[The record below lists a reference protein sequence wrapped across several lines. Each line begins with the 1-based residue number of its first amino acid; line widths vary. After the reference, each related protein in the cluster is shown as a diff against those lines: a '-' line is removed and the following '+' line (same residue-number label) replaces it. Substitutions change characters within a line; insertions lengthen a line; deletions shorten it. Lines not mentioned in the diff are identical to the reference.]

1 MLSEISVKQQ
11 VCDTHTQMIMPVWLR
26 KNDSRPDHQQRQSST
41 WLQMLEESIYMVT
54 NSGLDSQTLLERHNE
69 THGYHLQVLHESR

>member
-11 VCDTHTQMIMPVWLR
+11 VCDTHTHTKAVV
-26 KNDSRPDHQQRQSST
+26 N
-41 WLQMLEESIYMVT
+41 MVT